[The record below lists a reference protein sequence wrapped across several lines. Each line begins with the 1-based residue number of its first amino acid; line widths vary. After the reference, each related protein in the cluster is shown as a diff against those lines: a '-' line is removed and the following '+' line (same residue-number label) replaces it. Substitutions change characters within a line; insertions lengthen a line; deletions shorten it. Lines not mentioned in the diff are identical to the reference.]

1 MKLMAIDG
9 NSILN
14 RAFYG
19 VRLLTNHEGLFT
31 NAVYGFLSTL
41 FKLQDEHKPDRIVVC
56 FDVREKTFRHKE
68 YAEYKGTRKG
78 MPDELAQQLPLIR
91 EVLDAMGI
99 PYMEKAGFE
108 ANIIENHDQPRGASL
123 FIPEEDYGFYSL
135 SALAMIMLCQ
145 RGLPFLYQGQE
156 IGMSNRRW
164 EYAEFNDLETINQ
177 YHIAREAGMSEEQA
191 LKIAS
196 HHSRD
201 NARTP
206 MQWNHDENA
215 GFSTEKPWMP
225 VNENYKIVNVKDD
238 EKEYGSILNFY
249 KRLIAFRKSG
259 EYNEILTYGDF
270 KPMYEEEYHIFAYSR
285 SYGDQKLVLICNFSS
300 EGKSVELLEDYESV
314 VFVNYEQ
321 TTVIGNRLQMKPYE
335 CVVYEKR

>member
-1 MKLMAIDG
+1 
-9 NSILN
+9 
-14 RAFYG
+14 
-19 VRLLTNHEGLFT
+19 
-31 NAVYGFLSTL
+31 
-41 FKLQDEHKPDRIVVC
+41 
-56 FDVREKTFRHKE
+56 
-68 YAEYKGTRKG
+68 
-78 MPDELAQQLPLIR
+78 
-91 EVLDAMGI
+91 
-99 PYMEKAGFE
+99 
-108 ANIIENHDQPRGASL
+108 
-123 FIPEEDYGFYSL
+123 
-135 SALAMIMLCQ
+135 
-145 RGLPFLYQGQE
+145 
-156 IGMSNRRW
+156 MSNRRW
-164 EYAEFNDLETINQ
+164 KYAEFNDLETINQ

-225 VNENYKIVNVKDD
+225 VNENYKIVNVKDE

-300 EGKSVELLEDYESV
+300 EEKSVELLEDYESV